1 MKKILIAILAITIV
15 QSIFSQERISELS
28 FEYEAS
34 SRGFYQRIKVEKGIL
49 FFQENRN
56 KSKDVTVEIDEKQW
70 EKLVGLVKK
79 VELENLSLFK
89 APSKRREIDGAA
101 IAKLKVIK
109 NENEFTSTN
118 FDHGNPPLEIKNLVN
133 YIISL
138 SQSGKKD

>member
-28 FEYEAS
+28 CEYEAS

-79 VELENLSLFK
+79 VELESLSLFK

>member
-1 MKKILIAILAITIV
+1 M
-15 QSIFSQERISELS
+15 
-28 FEYEAS
+28 
-34 SRGFYQRIKVEKGIL
+34 
-49 FFQENRN
+49 
-56 KSKDVTVEIDEKQW
+56 
-70 EKLVGLVKK
+70 VKK

-109 NENEFTSTN
+109 NENEYTSTN

>member
-1 MKKILIAILAITIV
+1 MKKMLILFVTLIV
-15 QSIFSQERISELS
+15 GQTVISQEKLTDLKLEYQAISRGS
-28 FEYEAS
+28 FE
-34 SRGFYQRIKVEKGIL
+34 KMTL
-49 FFQENRN
+49 T
-56 KSKDVTVEIDEKQW
+56 KDVMFYSDDRGKKTTATVNLSEKQW
-70 EKLVGLVKK
+70 DKVNRLVNQIKLK
-79 VELENLSLFK
+79 ELPYLK
-89 APSKRREIDGAA
+89 APSDKRKYDGAA